1 MNAEAIALAETLR
14 EKGKK
19 PYFIPGGG
27 SNPIGALGYAHA
39 AAELV
44 YQADTT
50 GLKIEKIV
58 HATGSAGEPS
68 CGFACDQRTD

>member
-1 MNAEAIALAETLR
+1 MLRQLRWPKLCVKKARSPISFPAAALTPSVPWAI
-14 EKGKK
+14 
-19 PYFIPGGG
+19 
-27 SNPIGALGYAHA
+27 AHA

-58 HATGSAGEPS
+58 HATGSAGAPS